1 MLEIHSW
8 LIIPKP
14 TFFFFWHESNHSFSW
29 DYGFYWGFPGGS
41 VVKNPPANVEC
52 RKHRFNPWVGKIPL
66 GGGNGNPFQY
76 SCLGNSMDT
85 GAWWATVHGV
95 IKSQTWLNN
104 WTHTHT
110 IFIVVFCRQYI
121 LNSLRSEIFPVIFWE
136 NKGKTSWKG
145 RSQWLFRGESCGSLF
160 SSRLVF
166 CLWFPPD
173 QSPVLFLCKDER
185 ADSDC
190 SLCGRVAGTG
200 VDGPFILCRSR

>member
-1 MLEIHSW
+1 MQETRVQSLG
-8 LIIPKP
+8 
-14 TFFFFWHESNHSFSW
+14 HE
-29 DYGFYWGFPGGS
+29 DPL
-41 VVKNPPANVEC
+41 
-52 RKHRFNPWVGKIPL
+52 KIPL
-66 GGGNGNPFQY
+66 TSVFLPGESCWHRSLVGY
-76 SCLGNSMDT
+76 SPWGHKESDMT
-85 GAWWATVHGV
+85 E
-95 IKSQTWLNN
+95 QLN
-104 WTHTHT
+104 THTHM
-110 IFIVVFCRQYI
+110 IFIVVFCCQYI